1 MKRRKIFV
9 DSDVAI
15 SSLLSSSGAA
25 YFLLN
30 KTHLEFCISN
40 ISIKEIKR
48 GVDKLDL
55 DNEKFQNLLKK
66 KLKTIK
72 LKEDKIGIERIKITF
87 KDYVFDEND
96 AHIVAGAIKSK
107 AKLILTYNIKDFRV
121 EELAKNFKIIVI
133 TPANFLQYLRSLD

>member
-9 DSDVAI
+9 DSDVTI

-30 KTHLEFCISN
+30 KTHLEFCVSN

-72 LKEDKIGIERIKITF
+72 LKEDKTGIERIKITF
-87 KDYVFDEND
+87 KNYVFDEYD

-107 AKLILTYNIKDFRV
+107 SKLILTYNIKDFK
-121 EELAKNFKIIVI
+121 LDKIKRDLNILVT
-133 TPANFLQYLRSLD
+133 TPAKFLQYLRSLD

>member
-9 DSDVAI
+9 DSDVTI
-15 SSLLSSSGAA
+15 SSLLSSKGAA

-66 KLKTIK
+66 RLRTMK
-72 LKEDKIGIERIKITF
+72 LKEDKTGIKRIKIAF

-96 AHIVAGAIKSK
+96 AHIVAGAIKAK
-107 AKLILTYNIKDFRV
+107 AKLILTYNIKDFKI
-121 EELAKNFKIIVI
+121 EKLAKNFKIIVI
-133 TPANFLQYLRSLD
+133 TPAKFLQYLRSLD

>member
-9 DSDVAI
+9 DSDVTI

-30 KTHLEFCISN
+30 KFNLELYISN

-66 KLKTIK
+66 RLRAIK

-87 KDYVFDEND
+87 KDYVFDED
-96 AHIVAGAIKSK
+96 DTHIVAGAIKSK
-107 AKLILTYNIKDFRV
+107 AKLILTYNIKDFK
-121 EELAKNFKIIVI
+121 LDKIKRDLNILVT
-133 TPANFLQYLRSLD
+133 TPAKFLQYLRSLD

>member
-9 DSDVAI
+9 DSDVTI
-15 SSLLSSSGAA
+15 SSLLSSKGAA
-25 YFLLN
+25 YFLL
-30 KTHLEFCISN
+30 KKSHLEFCVSN

-66 KLKTIK
+66 KLRTIK
-72 LKEDKIGIERIKITF
+72 LKEDKVSIERIKVTF
-87 KDYVFDEND
+87 KDYVFDKND

-107 AKLILTYNIKDFRV
+107 AKLILTYNIKDFKIDKI
-121 EELAKNFKIIVI
+121 AGNFKIIVT
-133 TPANFLQYLRSLD
+133 TPARFLQYLRSLD

>member
-15 SSLLSSSGAA
+15 SSLLSSKGAA

-48 GVDKLDL
+48 GVDKLGL

-66 KLKTIK
+66 KLGTIK
-72 LKEDKIGIERIKITF
+72 LKEDKIGIKRIKITF

-121 EELAKNFKIIVI
+121 EKLAKNFKIIVI
-133 TPANFLQYLRSLD
+133 TPAKFLQYLRSLD